1 MAQNG
6 HGAISTRSVGRKCSP
21 VLLSLVAEPQ
31 FSIGSIS
38 GCMSEEQEKRLDI
51 LVENAGMLP
60 GFKAETR
67 VDGWESTSVLV
78 QISRLKTITD
88 LDRMSQF
95 TGQQSIHFPS
105 CPAPSAS
112 YDRNGKN
119 TQHNTQAG
127 DSCKRG
133 ALLD

>member
-1 MAQNG
+1 MVPEIKQDTGYDNVELWLLDLADFG
-6 HGAISTRSVGRKCSP
+6 SVKSFARR
-21 VLLSLVAEPQ
+21 
-31 FSIGSIS
+31 F
-38 GCMSEEQEKRLDI
+38 EEQEKRLDI

-60 GFKAETR
+60 GFKAETT